1 MIKPGFIRFL
11 NRFVIKVMERRI
23 GNKFE
28 LNNTTLTVVESKDA
42 NCDYCFLFKHH
53 LSCSNESTRAVV
65 GACDAYERCDHK
77 DVIFVKVNN
86 DKEDKQ

>member
-28 LNNTTLTVVESKDA
+28 LNDTTLTVVESKDA
-42 NCDYCFLFKHH
+42 NCDYCFLFQHH
-53 LSCSNESTRAVV
+53 LSCSNELPGLSWELVTLTK
-65 GACDAYERCDHK
+65 DAIIRT
-77 DVIFVKVNN
+77 
-86 DKEDKQ
+86 